1 MSAPDFNHDEHQH
14 HQHEEER
21 TPQRTGGTPLYAWAV
36 VALAVSGIII
46 YLLVDHWPHVLAAL
60 PYLGIIAMMLMHL
73 FMHKGHG
80 GHGGKAGPKDKGSSH
95 SGQH

>member
-1 MSAPDFNHDEHQH
+1 M
-14 HQHEEER
+14 
-21 TPQRTGGTPLYAWAV
+21 
-36 VALAVSGIII
+36 ALAVSGIII